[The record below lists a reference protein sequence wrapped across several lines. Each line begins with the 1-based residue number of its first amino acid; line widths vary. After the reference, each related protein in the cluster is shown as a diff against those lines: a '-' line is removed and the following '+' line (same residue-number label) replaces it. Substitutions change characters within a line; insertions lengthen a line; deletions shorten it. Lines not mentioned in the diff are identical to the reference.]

1 MMKKNIVIDYS
12 KYSGSTDKENICNVG
27 IKLLNTIFGNNNETN
42 KPEEHIVDRNTRILV
57 KKNEYYHDGNIK
69 SSEYHVYHTYIEAL
83 CMINKYSD
91 IDTNNTYIAIYEFN
105 RYEYAYIMGTMIKE
119 LYKKDIDSSR
129 TPYVHDIYRTKSEK
143 FSASDMYSII
153 RSGAKVIIY
162 K

>member
-1 MMKKNIVIDYS
+1 MMKKDIIIDYS
-12 KYSGSTDKENICNVG
+12 KYSGSTDKENICNIG
-27 IKLLNTIFGNNNETN
+27 IKLLDTIFGNNETN
-42 KPEEHIVDRNTRILV
+42 TLEHTVDRDTRILV

-69 SSEYHVYHTYIEAL
+69 SSEYHVYHTYMEAL
-83 CMINKYSD
+83 RIINKYSN

-119 LYKKDIDSSR
+119 LYKKDVDSSR
-129 TPYVHDIYRTKSEK
+129 TPYVHDICRTKSEK

-162 K
+162 R

>member
-1 MMKKNIVIDYS
+1 
-12 KYSGSTDKENICNVG
+12 
-27 IKLLNTIFGNNNETN
+27 
-42 KPEEHIVDRNTRILV
+42 
-57 KKNEYYHDGNIK
+57 
-69 SSEYHVYHTYIEAL
+69 
-83 CMINKYSD
+83 
-91 IDTNNTYIAIYEFN
+91 
-105 RYEYAYIMGTMIKE
+105 MGTMIKE